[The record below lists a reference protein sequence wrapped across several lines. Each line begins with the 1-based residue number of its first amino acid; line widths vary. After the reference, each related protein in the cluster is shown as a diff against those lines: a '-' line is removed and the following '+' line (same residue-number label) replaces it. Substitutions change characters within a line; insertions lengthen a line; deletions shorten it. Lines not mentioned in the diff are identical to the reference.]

1 MLPRSFYRSD
11 YISTYI
17 SPANPLNQGTKL
29 TFIFELMIEIQYPD
43 PAFKVKHQND
53 VPYIFDIIRKRWLVL
68 QDEEWVRQN
77 FVQYLLQTMQYP
89 QSLIALEKEIRLG
102 ELKKRFDIL
111 VYDTS
116 HKPWMLV
123 ECKADKIN
131 LKDDVLN
138 QALRYNIAMPAKYL
152 LITNG
157 KQTYGWAKK
166 NGTLETISELPV
178 FNEMG

>member
-1 MLPRSFYRSD
+1 
-11 YISTYI
+11 
-17 SPANPLNQGTKL
+17 
-29 TFIFELMIEIQYPD
+29 MIEIQYPE
-43 PAFKVKHQND
+43 PAFKVKHQNG
-53 VPYIFDIIRKRWLVL
+53 VLYIFDSIRKKWLLL

-77 FVQYLLQTMQYP
+77 FIQYLIQVMQYP

-111 VYDTS
+111 VYDTR

-138 QALRYNIAMPAKYL
+138 QALRYNITMPAQYL
-152 LITNG
+152 VITNG
-157 KQTYGWAKK
+157 KHTFGWEKK
-166 NGTLETISELPV
+166 DGTLELIERLPIFQDKIS
-178 FNEMG
+178 NR